1 MTGLTTLGVY
11 HTAFAVVALFCAFF
25 ALLRDREISP
35 RNRVGQIYIM
45 TTAVTAATALGIY
58 QHGGF
63 GFQHVLA
70 ILTLAGLATG
80 TLAVFTGFF
89 GVSSRYVQAI
99 SFSTT
104 ILLHLIPGVTEMLTR
119 LPLGHPLV
127 TSYSAP
133 ALKVALLLLLV
144 AFLVGLTLQIRWL
157 RESSR
162 FAERL

>member
-1 MTGLTTLGVY
+1 MPELTSLGVF

-25 ALLRDREISP
+25 ALLRDKEISP
-35 RNRVGQIYIM
+35 RNRVGQIYVM

-80 TLAVFTGFF
+80 TLAALTGFF

-104 ILLHLIPGVTEMLTR
+104 ILLHLIPGVTEILTR

-133 ALKVALLLLLV
+133 ALKAALLMVLV
-144 AFLVGLTLQIRWL
+144 AFALGLTLQIRWL
-157 RESSR
+157 HRSS
-162 FAERL
+162 

>member
-1 MTGLTTLGVY
+1 MPGLTTLGVF
-11 HTAFAVVALFCAFF
+11 HTAFALVALVFGFL
-25 ALLRDREISP
+25 ALVRYKEISP
-35 RNRVGQIYIM
+35 RNRSGSVYIL
-45 TTAVTAATALGIY
+45 TTAVTAATSLGIY

-63 GFQHVLA
+63 GPQHIFA
-70 ILTLAGLATG
+70 ILTLVALGVG
-80 TLAVFTGFF
+80 TLGALTTLF

-133 ALKVALLLLLV
+133 VLKVALLLLLV
-144 AFLVGLTLQIRWL
+144 AFVVGLALQIRWL
-157 RESSR
+157 RASSQ
-162 FAERL
+162 FANQK

>member
-1 MTGLTTLGVY
+1 MMGLTMLGVF
-11 HTAFAVVALFCAFF
+11 HTAFAVVALLCAFF

-35 RNRVGQIYIM
+35 RNRVGQVYIV
-45 TTAVTAATALGIY
+45 TTAVTAMTALGIY

-63 GFQHVLA
+63 GPQHVLA

-80 TLAVFTGFF
+80 TFAALTEFF

-99 SFSTT
+99 SLSTT
-104 ILLHLIPGVTEMLTR
+104 ILLHLIPGVTEILTR

-144 AFLVGLTLQIRWL
+144 AFLVGLTVQIRWL
-157 RESSR
+157 RASS
-162 FAERL
+162 

>member
-1 MTGLTTLGVY
+1 MPGLTTLGAF
-11 HTAFAVVALFCAFF
+11 HTAFALVALIFGFI
-25 ALLRDREISP
+25 ALVRYKEISP
-35 RNRVGQIYIM
+35 RNRSGLAYIV
-45 TTAVTAATALGIY
+45 TTAITAATSLGIY

-70 ILTLAGLATG
+70 ILTLVALGIGTLGALAT
-80 TLAVFTGFF
+80 LF
-89 GVSSRYVQAI
+89 GASSRTVQAI

-133 ALKVALLLLLV
+133 TLKVALLLLLV
-144 AFLVGLTLQIRWL
+144 AFLAGMSLQMRWL
-157 RESSR
+157 RGNKVK
-162 FAERL
+162 